1 MHSCGFDSIPYDLG
15 VLYTV
20 GQMPDGVPLKVQGF
34 VRTNGRISGGTFH
47 SAVEILSHVRQAAS
61 VARERRK
68 LEGDPVGR
76 AVHGVS
82 GRPHNVPSAGGWVAP
97 FPTID
102 PQHVLRS
109 ARALD
114 SYGPDFTYEHYLVV
128 KRLPMVGA
136 LAVGAG
142 LGVALTQ
149 LGPTRN
155 LLLKLKD
162 PGEGPTPEQ
171 RAKGW
176 FNLRFEAR
184 GRRQA
189 ARDRGLGRRPG
200 YGETSKMLGES
211 ALCLARDE
219 LPRAR
224 RPADARG
231 CDGPGAD
238 RPARGGRD
246 QVRGRRGLA
255 LAVSAQQAI
264 DVVNSVFG
272 RHPGFRALHAKGVVC
287 AGDLHADR
295 RRRPLTRAAHM
306 QGPEVPVTA
315 RFSNAS
321 GNPEHPDWAPDPR
334 GLAVKFYLPDGSRTD
349 IVAVS
354 SPRFPTR
361 TPEGFIELVE
371 AQAAGVAAAWKVP
384 RGCCTTPR
392 RPVCCRSSRR
402 HWRRRRAT
410 RRSRTTRCMRS
421 SGPISDGGERFV
433 RYTLAPAAPGRKL
446 APWTARSRGRDYLQ
460 DEIRSRV
467 ERGPVEFSLEVQIA
481 EPGDPVDR
489 SERGVAARRAGG

>member
-1 MHSCGFDSIPYDLG
+1 MWLAYHAEAQRTGARLVHSCGFDSIPYDLG

-47 SAVEILSHVRQAAS
+47 STVEILSHVRQAAS

-82 GRPHNVPSAGGWVAP
+82 GRPHNVPSAGGWVVP
-97 FPTID
+97 LPTID

-114 SYGPDFTYEHYLVV
+114 RYGPDFTYEHYLVV
-128 KRLPMVGA
+128 KRLPMVGV

-171 RAKGW
+171 RAKAW
-176 FNLRFEAR
+176 FNVRFEAQ
-184 GRRQA
+184 GGGKQLA
-189 ARDRGLGRRPG
+189 TEVSGGDPG
-200 YGETSKMLGES
+200 YGETSKMLAES

-238 RPARGGRD
+238 RP
-246 QVRGRRGLA
+246 
-255 LAVSAQQAI
+255 
-264 DVVNSVFG
+264 
-272 RHPGFRALHAKGVVC
+272 P
-287 AGDLHADR
+287 
-295 RRRPLTRAAHM
+295 RRRPRSSSRSSGASVGGLGPSRRSTSPIRSSVATPATVPCTPRA
-306 QGPEVPVTA
+306 
-315 RFSNAS
+315 FS
-321 GNPEHPDWAPDPR
+321 AP
-334 GLAVKFYLPDGSRTD
+334 A
-349 IVAVS
+349 S
-354 SPRFPTR
+354 SPRP
-361 TPEGFIELVE
+361 
-371 AQAAGVAAAWKVP
+371 P
-384 RGCCTTPR
+384 RP
-392 RPVCCRSSRR
+392 
-402 HWRRRRAT
+402 
-410 RRSRTTRCMRS
+410 
-421 SGPISDGGERFV
+421 
-433 RYTLAPAAPGRKL
+433 PA
-446 APWTARSRGRDYLQ
+446 
-460 DEIRSRV
+460 
-467 ERGPVEFSLEVQIA
+467 
-481 EPGDPVDR
+481 
-489 SERGVAARRAGG
+489 